1 MWGEQNQ
8 ATIILSL
15 CHQALRYQGRSE
27 SQTSQAKV
35 TATCVIWGNR
45 PPEGVTWVN
54 FCWVCAAGLSEPLPH
69 SLCCGHIIDPIS
81 VTLGK
86 KAIFVVAF
94 C

>member
-27 SQTSQAKV
+27 NQTSQAKV

-69 SLCCGHIIDPIS
+69 SLCCGHIIDPTS